1 MTTTCVI
8 HSYRG
13 GTGKST
19 TTANLS
25 VLLAALGKR
34 VATIDMDITS
44 PGLHV
49 IYNVT
54 NQNMKFTLND
64 YIYNR
69 CAFEDIVL
77 DLTGHLKLPRGA
89 VYFLGSS
96 MRPEEIVKVI
106 REGYS
111 EGFFHHVA
119 HNLSDEYGVDY
130 VIFDTHPGLN
140 EDTLLAIM
148 ASDVSLLLMRMDK
161 QDITGTYITSQILKK
176 FGRLSYVILNM
187 VPPNL
192 AETPDLPAE
201 VSSIIDATVIGVLPF
216 YEEVLSHR
224 SRGVFCLS
232 HPQHPYSSQLLK
244 VAKKLLQLTA
254 LETTIDLASPKRGG
268 I

>member
-1 MTTTCVI
+1 MTVTCVV

-25 VLLAALGKR
+25 VLLAALGKK

-49 IYNVT
+49 IYNVST
-54 NQNMKFTLND
+54 HNMKYTLND

-69 CAFEDIVL
+69 CAFEDMVL

-111 EGFFHHVA
+111 EGFFNHISQ
-119 HNLSDEYGVDY
+119 NLSEAYGVDY

-176 FGRLSYVILNM
+176 FGRVSYVILNM

-192 AETPDLPAE
+192 AESSELPSE
-201 VSSIIDATVIGVLPF
+201 ISSIIDATVIGVLPF

-224 SRGVFCLS
+224 SRGVFCLF

-244 VAKKLLQLTA
+244 VAKKLIQLTA
-254 LETTIDLASPKRGG
+254 IEVAPDVTNTKL
-268 I
+268 

>member
-1 MTTTCVI
+1 MTTTCVV

-19 TTANLS
+19 TTSNLS

-34 VATIDMDITS
+34 VAAIDMDVTS

-49 IYNVT
+49 IYNVSSQMMR
-54 NQNMKFTLND
+54 NTLND

-69 CAFEDIVL
+69 CEFSDIVM
-77 DLTGHLKLPRGA
+77 DLTNHLKLPRGA

-96 MRPEEIVKVI
+96 MKPEEIVKVI

-111 EGFFHHVA
+111 EKFFRHISEK
-119 HNLSDEYGVDY
+119 LSREYNIDY

-148 ASDVSLLLMRMDK
+148 SSDVSLLLMRMDK
-161 QDITGTYITSQILKK
+161 QDVTGTYITSQILRK
-176 FGRLSYVILNM
+176 FGKLSYVTLNM

-192 AETPDLPAE
+192 AESSDLPSE
-201 VSSIIDATVIGVLPF
+201 VSKIIEAPVIGVLPF

-224 SRGVFCLS
+224 SRGVFCLH
-232 HPQHPYSSQLLK
+232 HPQHPYSSQLLR
-244 VAKKLLQLTA
+244 VAKRLIELT
-254 LETTIDLASPKRGG
+254 TQSQNSMPV
-268 I
+268 

>member
-1 MTTTCVI
+1 MTTTCVV

-19 TTANLS
+19 TTSNLS

-49 IYNVT
+49 IYNVSSQMM
-54 NQNMKFTLND
+54 NFTLND

-69 CAFEDIVL
+69 CSFQDIVL
-77 DLTGHLKLPRGA
+77 DITNHLKLPRGA

-96 MRPEEIVKVI
+96 MKPEEIVKVI

-111 EGFFHHVA
+111 DKFFRHVA
-119 HNLSDEYGVDY
+119 EKLSQEYKVDY

-140 EDTLLAIM
+140 EDTLLAVM
-148 ASDVSLLLMRMDK
+148 SSDVSLLLMRMDK
-161 QDITGTYITSQILKK
+161 QDVTGTYITGQIMKK
-176 FGRLSYVILNM
+176 FGRISYVVLNM

-192 AETPDLPAE
+192 AESPDLPSE
-201 VSSIIDATVIGVLPF
+201 VSKIIDASVIGILPF
-216 YEEVLSHR
+216 YEEILSHR
-224 SRGVFCLS
+224 SRGVFCLH

-244 VAKKLLQLTA
+244 IAKRLIELTA
-254 LETTIDLASPKRGG
+254 TESQTIDLTGAK
-268 I
+268 

>member
-1 MTTTCVI
+1 MATTCVV

-25 VLLAALGKR
+25 VLLAALGKK
-34 VATIDMDITS
+34 VATIDLDITS

-49 IYNVT
+49 IYNVST
-54 NQNMKFTLND
+54 QTMKYTLND

-77 DLTGHLKLPRGA
+77 DLTNHLKLPRGS

-96 MRPEEIVKVI
+96 MRPEEIVKII

-111 EGFFHHVA
+111 EGFFHHVSK
-119 HNLSDEYGVDY
+119 NLEEGYGVDY

-140 EDTLLAIM
+140 EDTLLAVM

-192 AETPDLPAE
+192 AEAPDLPSE
-201 VSSIIDATVIGVLPF
+201 VSGIIEATVIGVLPF

-224 SRGVFCLS
+224 SRGVFCLH
-232 HPQHPYSSQLLK
+232 HPQHPYSSQMLK
-244 VAKKLLQLTA
+244 IAKKLLQLTSV
-254 LETTIDLASPKRGG
+254 EEMTIDLTKVKK
-268 I
+268 

>member
-1 MTTTCVI
+1 MTTTCVV

-19 TTANLS
+19 TTSNLS

-49 IYNVT
+49 IYNVSS
-54 NQNMKFTLND
+54 QMMSHTLND

-69 CAFEDIVL
+69 CSFQDIVL
-77 DLTGHLKLPRGA
+77 DLTNHLKLPRGA

-96 MRPEEIVKVI
+96 MKPEEIVKVI

-111 EGFFHHVA
+111 DKFFRHVA
-119 HNLSDEYGVDY
+119 EKLSQEYKVDY

-148 ASDVSLLLMRMDK
+148 SSDVSLLLMRMDK
-161 QDITGTYITSQILKK
+161 QDVTGTYITSQIMRK

-192 AETPDLPAE
+192 AESPDLPSE
-201 VSSIIDATVIGVLPF
+201 VSKIIEASVVGVLPF
-216 YEEVLSHR
+216 YEEILSHR
-224 SRGVFCLS
+224 SRGVFCLH

-244 VAKKLLQLTA
+244 VAKRLIELTA
-254 LETTIDLASPKRGG
+254 TETQTIDLSRAK
-268 I
+268 

>member
-1 MTTTCVI
+1 MTTTCVV

-49 IYNVT
+49 IYNVSS
-54 NQNMKFTLND
+54 QHMKNTLND

-69 CAFEDIVL
+69 CGFNDVVL
-77 DLTGHLKLPRGA
+77 DITGHLNLPRGA
-89 VYFLGSS
+89 LYFLGSS
-96 MRPEEIVKVI
+96 MKPEEIVKVI

-111 EGFFHHVA
+111 EKFFRHVA
-119 HNLSDEYGVDY
+119 EKLNQEYNIDY

-148 ASDVSLLLMRMDK
+148 SSEVSLLLMRMDK
-161 QDITGTYITSQILKK
+161 QDVTGTYITSQIMKK

-192 AETPDLPAE
+192 ADSSDLPSE
-201 VSSIIDATVIGVLPF
+201 VSKIIEAPVIGLLPF

-224 SRGVFCLS
+224 SRGVFCLH
-232 HPQHPYSSQLLK
+232 HPQHPYSSQMLRI
-244 VAKKLLQLTA
+244 AKRVIELTA
-254 LETTIDLASPKRGG
+254 TQSQTIDLTKSKTR
-268 I
+268 